1 MNKLLLVSL
10 LVMLCIANVNAT
22 RFLEDT
28 EVNQKTEI
36 APQKEEI
43 KEEVTPVVPDN
54 TQQQTKEA
62 NSTDAKDQVKEQ
74 NNASETQEQN
84 NGDQNKEP
92 VKEEKVDEQNKEAV
106 KEEKK
111 EEDTKVIPQ
120 EDPKVIPQEEN
131 KETKQETEE
140 EKKEDEKVI
149 SPTPDN
155 KETSYFGLSF
165 GFILVLAASVLFF
178 FVGFYRYSLRKYK
191 IPPFS
196 PPNFCPNFLFP
207 RPENDLLMED
217 YCIQSGTEM
226 GGVYSSEKY
235 HNFY

>member
-1 MNKLLLVSL
+1 MLL
-10 LVMLCIANVNAT
+10 MLCIANINAT

-28 EVNQKTEI
+28 ETVSTSTQTNNTE
-36 APQKEEI
+36 
-43 KEEVTPVVPDN
+43 
-54 TQQQTKEA
+54 QTDT
-62 NSTDAKDQVKEQ
+62 NSD
-74 NNASETQEQN
+74 
-84 NGDQNKEP
+84 
-92 VKEEKVDEQNKEAV
+92 
-106 KEEKK
+106 KK
-111 EEDTKVIPQ
+111 NPQ
-120 EDPKVIPQEEN
+120 EDVNGSQVIDDVQKQGTKDQAQAEHTTEQKSDNNKQDVQEKEKEETTQVITPQEEK

-140 EKKEDEKVI
+140 KQEDEKII

-155 KETSYFGLSF
+155 KESSYFGLSF
-165 GFILVLAASVLFF
+165 GFILILAACVLFF

-191 IPPFS
+191 IPPFT

-217 YCIQSGTEM
+217 YCIQSGAEI